1 MKRVSVGAVMACVM
15 LGLTGAAA
23 VQAASLTGNINPEC
37 SLEVRSYENQGD
49 WEVAASGAV
58 PAGAIELDSGFVQGT
73 NDGGAG
79 TQANPFEVS
88 WDGRVDFRFQT
99 GTTVF
104 ENNHWDI
111 YAESVPVPILSG
123 TDDNPGDRDE
133 IGYVNIADQAGG
145 IPRFVGLVYVHGVL
159 VGNVGTSRCEGE
171 GWVRLIGDPVG
182 TVAWWVMAALIVAGL
197 LFLVATPY
205 TRDWEEGGA
214 TPWEQYAPGS
224 SPKP

>member
-73 NDGGAG
+73 NDGGEG

-159 VGNVGTSRCEGE
+159 VGNAGTSRCEGE

>member
-1 MKRVSVGAVMACVM
+1 
-15 LGLTGAAA
+15 
-23 VQAASLTGNINPEC
+23 
-37 SLEVRSYENQGD
+37 
-49 WEVAASGAV
+49 V

-145 IPRFVGLVYVHGVL
+145 VPRFVGLVYVHGVL
-159 VGNVGTSRCEGE
+159 VGNAGTSRCEGE

>member
-1 MKRVSVGAVMACVM
+1 MACVM

-145 IPRFVGLVYVHGVL
+145 VPRFVGLVYVHGVL